1 MLEKIK
7 LLLNITNEAEDELLT
22 VLIALCKDEATVF
35 CNLNDYSEKLNS
47 AVIAM
52 VIERYNKIG
61 TEGISAV
68 TTSGTQ
74 ETYLDGYSEYVLSL
88 LRKYRKVRCV

>member
-1 MLEKIK
+1 
-7 LLLNITNEAEDELLT
+7 
-22 VLIALCKDEATVF
+22 
-35 CNLNDYSEKLNS
+35 
-47 AVIAM
+47 M

>member
-7 LLLNITNEAEDELLT
+7 LLLNITSEAEDELLT